1 MEKNIYLIGPRA
13 SGKTSVGR
21 EVARRLGRTFVDSDD
36 LVVDAIGMPIADYVA
51 KRGWEAF
58 RDAEEAVMEEVGHR
72 EDMVV
77 ACGGGVV
84 MRARNRQ
91 ILGRGTVVYLKVK
104 PEILAA
110 RLSRDPQEGK
120 RPSLTGKSI
129 DEEVRQVLAER
140 QSLYLSCANV
150 VVRDR
155 ESMDDEV
162 EQILK
167 EIKQFQ

>member
-1 MEKNIYLIGPRA
+1 MQKNVYFIGPRA

-21 EVARRLGRTFVDSDD
+21 EVARRLGRTFVDTDD
-36 LVVDAIGMPIADYVA
+36 LVVDAIGMPIAEYVDQ
-51 KRGWEAF
+51 RGWEAF
-58 RDAEEAVMEEVGHR
+58 RDAEETVMEGVGHR
-72 EDMVV
+72 TDMVV

-104 PEILAA
+104 PEILAS
-110 RLSRDPQEGK
+110 RLSRDPQEAN

-129 DEEVRQVLAER
+129 VDEVRQVLAER
-140 QSLYLSCANV
+140 QSLYLTCANV

-167 EIKQFQ
+167 EITRFR